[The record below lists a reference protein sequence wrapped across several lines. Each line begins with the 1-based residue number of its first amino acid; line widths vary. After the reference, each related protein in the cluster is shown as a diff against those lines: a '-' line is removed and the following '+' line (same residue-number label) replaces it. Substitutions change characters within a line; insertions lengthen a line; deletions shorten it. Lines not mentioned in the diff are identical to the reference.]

1 MDNLDMDSVRCK
13 AAGYGV
19 RYGDWKAKNPN
30 TKEVRADDGTME
42 KSCAFCGKRFK
53 TKNKRKVFCCE
64 ECCHNAQV
72 AKRAAKKARE
82 IVLG

>member
-1 MDNLDMDSVRCK
+1 MDNLTMNAIQCK
-13 AAGYGV
+13 AAGVSYGQ
-19 RYGDWKAKNPN
+19 WKAMHPV
-30 TKEVRADDGTME
+30 TKAIEIDEGLME
-42 KSCAFCGKRFK
+42 KSCAFCGKQFK